1 MKLLDSIKE
10 IIDSGQYTNSTVRG
24 GKWVKKFENQLSK
37 YLNKPTICVNSG
49 TSALIISLKMA
60 GVKAGDEVI
69 IPAYGFIATK
79 NAVLAL
85 QAKPVYADINPDTF
99 CMDIKNMRWRELLS
113 TKTEAIIITDLYGN
127 ICDLPDT
134 MMPIIEDACQALG
147 TIKECRAD
155 YTCFSFYPT
164 KIVNAM
170 EGGAISCDDPWGVR
184 KLRTYPDGINM
195 RMGEINACIG
205 YHNFIRKI
213 SEKPRKDEK
222 FLGKP
227 ENWYKHYDY
236 TLSPEGECP
245 NADYAKNNPLKFS

>member
-1 MKLLDSIKE
+1 MLIDAIKE

-37 YLNKPTICVNSG
+37 YLKKPTICVNSG
-49 TSALIISLKMA
+49 TSAIILSLKMA

-85 QAKPVYADINPDTF
+85 QATPVYVDINPNTF
-99 CMDIKNMRWRELLS
+99 CMDVKKAIITKNFS
-113 TKTEAIIITDLYGN
+113 NSPKAIIITDLYGN
-127 ICDLPDT
+127 ICDVPNT
-134 MMPIIEDACQALG
+134 MGYIPIIEDACQALG

-164 KIVNAM
+164 KIINAM
-170 EGGAISCDDPWGVR
+170 EGGAIACNDPWKVR
-184 KLRTYPDGINM
+184 QLRTYPDGLNY

-205 YHNFIRKI
+205 YHNMLDFEGGRPK
-213 SEKPRKDEK
+213 
-222 FLGKP
+222 
-227 ENWYKHYDY
+227 NWYKHYDY
-236 TLSPEGECP
+236 TLSPKGECP
-245 NADYAKNNPLKFS
+245 NADYASKNNKY